1 MSILKTEDKNKWIN
15 SFVAISSMLAAYVTI
30 IFVKLLGEWFDLEA
44 KVPNFIIL
52 AQVFGIVVGIATF
65 ILVLKNTKATG
76 YLNDVYSEL
85 VKVSWPDKDA
95 ILKSTIGIII
105 GVAILAGLFV
115 LVDFIVQKLL
125 SLVY

>member
-15 SFVAISSMLAAYVTI
+15 AFIAVSSILAAYVSIT
-30 IFVKLLGEWFDLEA
+30 FLKLLSEWFDLEA
-44 KVPNFIIL
+44 KIPNFIVL
-52 AQVFGIVVGIATF
+52 AQGLGILLGIATF
-65 ILVLKNTKATG
+65 VLAIKNSKAMTF
-76 YLNDVYSEL
+76 LEEVYAEL
-85 VKVSWPDKDA
+85 VKVTWPDKDS
-95 ILKSTIGIII
+95 ITKSTIGIII

>member
-15 SFVAISSMLAAYVTI
+15 AFIAVSSILAAYVSIT
-30 IFVKLLGEWFDLEA
+30 FFKLLSEWFDLEA
-44 KVPNFIIL
+44 KVPNFLVL
-52 AQVFGIVVGIATF
+52 AQGLGILLGMATF
-65 ILVLKNTKATG
+65 VLVIKNSKAMTF
-76 YLNDVYSEL
+76 LEEVYAEL
-85 VKVSWPDKDA
+85 VKVTWPDKDS
-95 ILKSTIGIII
+95 ITKSTIGIII

>member
-15 SFVAISSMLAAYVTI
+15 TFVAISSMLTAYVTI
-30 IFVKLLGEWFDLEA
+30 VLVKLLGEWFDLEA

-65 ILVLKNTKATG
+65 IMALKNTKAMG

>member
-15 SFVAISSMLAAYVTI
+15 AFVAISSMLAAYVTI
-30 IFVKLLGEWFDLEA
+30 VFVKLLGEWFDLEA
-44 KVPNFIIL
+44 KIPNFLVL

-65 ILVLKNTKATG
+65 VLVLKNSKAMG
-76 YLNDVYSEL
+76 YLNDVYGEL
-85 VKVSWPDKDA
+85 VKVAWPDKDA

-125 SLVY
+125 ALVY

>member
-15 SFVAISSMLAAYVTI
+15 AFVAISSMLAAYVTI
-30 IFVKLLGEWFDLEA
+30 VFVKLLGEWFDLEA
-44 KVPNFIIL
+44 KIPNFLVL
-52 AQVFGIVVGIATF
+52 AQVFGIVMGVATF
-65 ILVLKNTKATG
+65 VLVLKNSKAMG
-76 YLNDVYSEL
+76 YLNDVYGEL
-85 VKVSWPDKDA
+85 VKVAWPDKDA

-125 SLVY
+125 ALVY